1 VKILWQL
8 LSSTTQT
15 TLHLGDGKLFTF
27 WIDPWLD
34 GTTLVSVYLELA
46 ATVPAR
52 LRREHTV
59 ASALN
64 NNAWIKD
71 VRGALTIPVLAQFI
85 ELHHRLS
92 VVVLHHGM
100 QDIITWRWC
109 SSGRFST
116 ASAYRALFTGQIAV
130 LGAKE
135 FMGGVGPRTGYSDMV
150 FRITGTVSSAARA
163 LKSLIT

>member
-1 VKILWQL
+1 MRWLWL
-8 LSSTTQT
+8 GRTDPSHGWLVMPLREDPTTT
-15 TLHLGDGKLFTF
+15 AFFNNSIMLHLADGKLFTF
-27 WIDPWLD
+27 WIGPWLD
-34 GTTLVSVYLELA
+34 GTTLVSVYPELA
-46 ATVPAR
+46 AMVPAR
-52 LRREHTV
+52 LRREHKV

-92 VVVLHHGM
+92 VVVLRHGV
-100 QDIITWRWC
+100 QDTVTWHWF
-109 SSGRFST
+109 SSGCFSM

-135 FMGGVGPRTGYSDMV
+135 
-150 FRITGTVSSAARA
+150 
-163 LKSLIT
+163 LWKS